1 MINMIKKIRKKFSVA
16 DILLILIFILVA
28 IYLIVGSVSSSEN
41 LSFEG
46 QLSPREV
53 KELLIEEYNNTPLS
67 PEFNPNTLSGKINL
81 LKYSFLNFVSSNKI
95 TSYFL
100 SYFNKSRFGVSS
112 CSTCTETYS
121 CSLELAYYYPVDIS
135 LEGLHSKM
143 KFDKKLLIIDVRD
156 EEAYLKKHI
165 PSSVNMP
172 LLDITNFMST
182 VDRWSEIVIV
192 GDCYVQTKLAAEAL
206 QRLNFHRVH
215 RLTVSVDRWDGQFES
230 FTR

>member
-1 MINMIKKIRKKFSVA
+1 MKKMRISLA
-16 DILLILIFILVA
+16 DVLLIVIFLFIALS
-28 IYLIVGSVSSSEN
+28 LLFNSSS
-41 LSFEG
+41 SGSTSSEG
-46 QLSPREV
+46 ILSPKTV
-53 KELLIEEYNNTPLS
+53 NELLITEYNKTPLS
-67 PEFNPNTLSGKINL
+67 PEFNRNSLSGKLNSF
-81 LKYSFLNFVSSNKI
+81 KYSFLNFISSNKI
-95 TSYFL
+95 TGYFL
-100 SYFNKSRFGVSS
+100 NFLNKSRFGASNCSTCSSGSS
-112 CSTCTETYS
+112 CSD
-121 CSLELAYYYPVDIS
+121 LEALSYYYPVDIS

-143 KFDKKLLIIDVRD
+143 KFDKKLLIIDVRN

-192 GDCYVQTKLAAEAL
+192 GDGYIQTKLAAEAL

-230 FTR
+230 FIR